1 MVYSDLKW
9 PLTASDGLKLT
20 NLYMWLQMVLH
31 DLKWPQMTSDDL
43 KQPQMIL
50 ESLDNL

>member
-20 NLYMWLQMVLH
+20 NLYIWPQMVLY
-31 DLKWPQMTSDDL
+31 DLKWPQMTLDDL
-43 KQPQMIL
+43 KCPQMIF
-50 ESLDNL
+50 ESSDNL